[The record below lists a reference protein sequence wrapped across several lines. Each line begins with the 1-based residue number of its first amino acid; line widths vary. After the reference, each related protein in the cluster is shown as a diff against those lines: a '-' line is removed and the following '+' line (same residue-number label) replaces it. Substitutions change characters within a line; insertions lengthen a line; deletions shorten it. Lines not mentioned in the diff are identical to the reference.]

1 MRARRRE
8 INIFNMS
15 LLDILCGALGAFC
28 FMMLVAL
35 PYYKP
40 PGSEKDL
47 REAQAETQRLLRDLE
62 KMKDRMSDPKS
73 IAEMEELIRRL
84 EARVKALQGQV
95 NILSAEKEQL
105 QGEVNQLTAEKQQ
118 LQEANQQLT
127 AKNKDLAAAN
137 QKLAILLAQKK
148 PFVVLARAYE
158 MSQNLDL
165 IAMDKTA
172 SEKKVQGPHPAF
184 KAWLSGEFGLFNRV
198 RVAFLSGTGTSL
210 GVVTDAPIG
219 TQYKLY
225 VRLANDPTARQST
238 AIDSALF
245 ADEREGPPMRL
256 SKVTLSPERFWT
268 VLGTITIEGDNRP
281 RFKEATA
288 EERDAEWEALTNSTP
303 PPPAPTPTPR
313 PTPSAAEREA
323 AAAARARRQD
333 VGKKFNRLMG
343 LRQLDSGANDA
354 EILALTEELM
364 KELPPGDSLRRHVES
379 IREQTLAQKARREG
393 EQPPQQPPRSPAP
406 MPVPTP

>member
-105 QGEVNQLTAEKQQ
+105 QGEVKQLTAEKQE
-118 LQEANQQLT
+118 LQEANQRLT
-127 AKNKDLAAAN
+127 ATNKDLAAAN

-184 KAWLSGEFGLFNRV
+184 NAWLSGEFGIFNRV
-198 RVAFLSGTGTSL
+198 RVAFLSGTGTSI
-210 GVVTDAPIG
+210 GVVTDVPIG

-225 VRLANDPTARQST
+225 VRLANDPAARRST

-245 ADEREGPPMRL
+245 ADEREGPPTRL

-281 RFKEATA
+281 TFKEATA
-288 EERDAEWEALTNSTP
+288 EERDAEWKALTNSTP
-303 PPPAPTPTPR
+303 PPTPTPR
-313 PTPSAAEREA
+313 PTPTSAEREA
-323 AAAARARRQD
+323 AAAARARRQEF
-333 VGKKFNRLMG
+333 GKKFNRLLG

-354 EILALTEELM
+354 EILALTEELI

-393 EQPPQQPPRSPAP
+393 EQPPQPQRQQQPPAP
-406 MPVPTP
+406 MPAPTP